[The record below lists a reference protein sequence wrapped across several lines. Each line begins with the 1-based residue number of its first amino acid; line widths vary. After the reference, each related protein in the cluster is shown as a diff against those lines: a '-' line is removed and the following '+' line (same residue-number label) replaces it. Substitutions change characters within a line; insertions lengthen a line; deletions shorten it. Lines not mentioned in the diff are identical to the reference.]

1 MRSVVYEIV
10 EHDGGWAYKLGEVLS
25 ETYPSHDAA
34 YRAAEDAAML
44 QDVDSVEIRS
54 PRDPEALAAGASGA
68 AGRDDAAPTQALPS
82 GDPKVDL
89 RTRADALVDSNFDA
103 GAPDEREQVQE
114 ELAERKADRNR

>member
-25 ETYPSHDAA
+25 ETYPTHDDA

-54 PRDPEALAAGASGA
+54 PRDPEEQATGASGA
-68 AGRDDAAPTQALPS
+68 ARRDAAAPKRALPS
-82 GDPKVDL
+82 GNPKVDL
-89 RTRADALVDSNFDA
+89 RSQAGALVDSNFDTD
-103 GAPDEREQVQE
+103 APEEREQVQE
-114 ELAERKADRNR
+114 ELAERKADQGR